1 MEQMKVDYDALEKLE
16 LYSQNQVAELTG
28 QLKQKEKLQKVID
41 DVKEISFDAKK
52 EIIELKLQVQQ
63 KEVL

>member
-1 MEQMKVDYDALEKLE
+1 M
-16 LYSQNQVAELTG
+16 
-28 QLKQKEKLQKVID
+28 QKVID